1 MFEAILMTLHIFLVK
16 CDELGMSSDDHPF
29 PYDMPPFYPFS
40 SYMPTQRVGD
50 DKNGHSNPSQGASH
64 HQIHNKDGQVKP
76 FPFIKEMHSESDED
90 ARKTNKPVAPISKT
104 YFDSSPFQFQHRRSA
119 GHRKPRSVM
128 SLPSPDSI
136 HGGERAT
143 IMPSIE
149 SHLTSFGFD
158 SGRGCMLRA
167 ICEVHELPLARM
179 GYGLIGEMITL
190 FFR

>member
-1 MFEAILMTLHIFLVK
+1 MTS
-16 CDELGMSSDDHPF
+16 ETHPF
-29 PYDMPPFYPFS
+29 PFDMPPFYPFGDH
-40 SYMPTQRVGD
+40 MPTAAGGD
-50 DKNGHSNPSQGASH
+50 KGEKGPGKDKPH
-64 HQIHNKDGQVKP
+64 HLYKNNVEQKP
-76 FPFIKEMHSESDED
+76 FPNIKQYAKSDED
-90 ARKTNKPVAPISKT
+90 ARTAEPAKPATISNA
-104 YFDSSPFQFQHRRSA
+104 YFDSSPFQFQHKHFSSH
-119 GHRKPRSVM
+119 HRKPRSVM
-128 SLPSPDSI
+128 SLPPPDSI

-167 ICEVHELPLARM
+167 ICEVHELPLSRM